1 MDKGEN
7 YYKSRQFLEELV
19 EGMEQMDN
27 SELIKSNS
35 KENKAEKENVEKRIL
50 ERHKFLYDELQKCTD
65 IDTYNKLWKE
75 FAELD
80 MKVARIK
87 SDDNALRSRCE
98 VENQYTIIK

>member
-1 MDKGEN
+1 MDKDEN

-27 SELIKSNS
+27 SELVKSNS
-35 KENKAEKENVEKRIL
+35 KENKAEKDSAEKRIL

-98 VENQYTIIK
+98 IENQYVIVK

>member
-1 MDKGEN
+1 MDKGDSHL
-7 YYKSRQFLEELV
+7 KAKQFFDELEGEL
-19 EGMEQMDN
+19 GN
-27 SELIKSNS
+27 SELVKSNS
-35 KENKAEKENVEKRIL
+35 KEKKTEKENMEKRIL

-87 SDDNALRSRCE
+87 NDDNALKSRCE
-98 VENQYTIIK
+98 IENQYVIVK